1 LFFLLELD
9 MGIEDMIQMVE
20 HLNSIQAKISDQ
32 NTSDV
37 TETAYVTVG
46 TTIVYAD
53 LEILYSFSDEFQ
65 VIIRI
70 SK

>member
-1 LFFLLELD
+1 
-9 MGIEDMIQMVE
+9 MGIENMIQTVE

-53 LEILYSFSDEFQ
+53 LVILYSFSDEFQ